1 MMGLQLQHITETG
14 QFNDPRYLQLIS
26 FLQAQQAISS
36 IQASGGVNGGTG
48 EGPSAP
54 LLQRLQQDVASR
66 SNGDA
71 HLGVSDSSHN
81 IQSHAQA
88 AFLQHARLAAQHK
101 AQTNAYT
108 HHNALNPLR
117 SGDIRDFN
125 AANNSN
131 LQVWLVS

>member
-1 MMGLQLQHITETG
+1 MVLQIQHITETG

-26 FLQAQQAISS
+26 FLQAQHAQQAISS

-66 SNGDA
+66 SNGDT

-81 IQSHAQA
+81 IQSHSQA
-88 AFLQHARLAAQHK
+88 AFHARLAAQHK
-101 AQTNAYT
+101 AQTNAFT

-117 SGDIRDFN
+117 TGDIREFN
-125 AANNSN
+125 AANNPH
-131 LQVWLVS
+131 LQVWFVL